1 MPLPIA
7 NELEAKSST
16 LKVVFATNEAAHLRL
31 LPGPV
36 PWFPGVAEALAGPS
50 LHHRGGV
57 FPAVLEEVLSGLR
70 EYVGANNATLAM
82 GSGTFANDMVAAQI
96 TQWPGKGLIATN
108 GEFGDRLA
116 DHASRWQLDHD
127 VVSSAW
133 GEPLDWKSLER
144 AASTGQCKW
153 LWACAA
159 ETSTGLWNRPD
170 RLIALGKR
178 YGLKVAIDA
187 ISAIANGPLDLSGA
201 DLASATSGK
210 GLGAPAGVAI
220 VFHSD
225 VPKTGKRLPRVL
237 DLGYYAVNEGVPFTL
252 SSNLVCALAASVR
265 WLKRR
270 GPEHTS
276 DLAALSGKV
285 RDAMKRVGC
294 ARVTPEDDAHPTVT
308 TYRAPEGWDV
318 PSWAEALRT
327 GGIEM
332 ACKSGYLQK
341 RGWWQACLMGHH
353 TDDAIETGMKT
364 VRAIALDRAAS

>member
-1 MPLPIA
+1 M
-7 NELEAKSST
+7 
-16 LKVVFATNEAAHLRL
+16 RL

-50 LHHRGGV
+50 LHHRGGT
-57 FPAVLEEVLSGLR
+57 FPAVLDEVLSGLR
-70 EYVGANNATLAM
+70 EYVGAKNATLAM

-96 TQWPGKGLIATN
+96 TRWPGPGLIATN

-116 DHASRWQLDHD
+116 DHASRWHLDTH

-133 GEPLDWKSLER
+133 GQPLDWER
-144 AASTGQCKW
+144 IEAAAASGQYKW

-159 ETSTGLWNRPD
+159 ETSTGLWNRPEWM
-170 RLIALGKR
+170 IALGKR
-178 YGLKVAIDA
+178 YGMKVAIDA
-187 ISAIANGPLDLSGA
+187 ISAIANGPLDLSEA

-220 VFHSD
+220 VFHRD
-225 VPKTGKRLPRVL
+225 VPPPSDRLPRVL
-237 DLGYYAVNEGVPFTL
+237 DLGYYALNEGVPFTL

-270 GPEHTS
+270 GAEHSS

-285 RDAMKRVGC
+285 RDAMHRVGC
-294 ARVTPEDDAHPTVT
+294 ARITPEDDAHPTVT
-308 TYRAPEGWDV
+308 TYRAPDGWDV
-318 PSWAEALRT
+318 PLWADAMRT
-327 GGIEM
+327 AGIEM
-332 ACKSGYLQK
+332 AYRSGYLQK

-353 TDDAIETGMKT
+353 TDDAIVSSMKT
-364 VRAIALDRAAS
+364 VRSLALNPPQPAR